1 MTIMRKVG
9 KTAIAKKIA
18 VAAGI
23 GLIFRAL
30 HYRNYRLF
38 FIGNGIS
45 LIGNWIQQ
53 IAMSWLVYRLTG
65 SPLLLGVIAFAG
77 LFPGLI
83 LTPLAGVLSDRLN
96 LRHILLATQSLAM
109 LQAVVLAFLV
119 IAGTVAVWHIIFLSV
134 LLGLISSFDIPAR
147 QTFVVEVIGKR
158 EDLGSAIA
166 LNSALFN
173 GARLVGPSL
182 AGVMIALMGEG
193 ICFLLNALGYLAPIA
208 TLFLIK
214 IERVPKAGSY
224 ADLVRGLKA
233 GIRYAFGFLPVRSL
247 LLIIA
252 VVGLAGFPYTVLMPV
267 FARDIFHGGP
277 YTLGLLMASSGAGA
291 LIGALYLASRRTV
304 LGMGGLIPLA
314 AGIFGGGLV
323 LFSLSRTLWLSLFL
337 LLVVGFG
344 MMVQLALSNTILQT
358 VVEDD
363 MRGRVMSFFTMSFM
377 GTAPLGSLMA
387 GGLAD
392 WIGAPRT
399 LMAGGLC
406 CILGALI
413 YARKLPI
420 LRAMVYPVYVKRGI
434 ISEQRS
440 MRGDRNCP

>member
-1 MTIMRKVG
+1 MTTLRKVG
-9 KTAIAKKIA
+9 KTAIAEEIA
-18 VAAGI
+18 GAAGV
-23 GLIFRAL
+23 GLIFRTL

-45 LIGNWIQQ
+45 LIGTWIQQ

-77 LFPGLI
+77 LFPGLF
-83 LTPLAGVLSDRLN
+83 LAPLAGVLSDRLN
-96 LRHILLATQSLAM
+96 LRHILLATQILAM
-109 LQAVVLAFLV
+109 LQALVLAFLV
-119 IAGTVAVWHIIFLSV
+119 IAGAAAVWHIIFLSV

-147 QTFVVEVIGKR
+147 QSFVVEVIGRR

-193 ICFLLNALGYLAPIA
+193 MCFLLNALSYLAPIA
-208 TLFLIK
+208 TLFLME
-214 IERVPKAGSY
+214 IEHVPKAGSN
-224 ADLVRGLKA
+224 ADLVRGLKD
-233 GIRYAFGFLPVRSL
+233 GFRYAFGFLPVRSL

-252 VVGLAGFPYTVLMPV
+252 LVSLAGMPYTVLMPV
-267 FARDIFHGGP
+267 FAKDIFLGGP
-277 YTLGLLMASSGAGA
+277 HTLGFLTAASGAGA

-304 LGMGGLIPLA
+304 LGMGRLIPLA

-337 LLVVGFG
+337 LLIVGFG

-363 MRGRVMSFFTMSFM
+363 MRGRVMSIFTMSFM
-377 GTAPLGSLMA
+377 GTAPLGSLLA

-440 MRGDRNCP
+440 MINEGGS

>member
-1 MTIMRKVG
+1 MTTLQKVG
-9 KTAIAKKIA
+9 KTAIADEIA
-18 VAAGI
+18 WAAGI
-23 GLIFRAL
+23 GLIFRTL

-45 LIGNWIQQ
+45 LIGTWIQQ

-77 LFPGLI
+77 LFPGLF

-96 LRHILLATQSLAM
+96 LRHILLATQILAM
-109 LQAVVLAFLV
+109 LQAAVLAFLV
-119 IAGTVAVWHIIFLSV
+119 IAGAVAVWHIIFLSV

-193 ICFLLNALGYLAPIA
+193 MCFLLNALSYLAPIA
-208 TLFLIK
+208 TLFLMK
-214 IERVPKAGSY
+214 IEHVPKAGSN

-233 GIRYAFGFLPVRSL
+233 GFRYAFGFLPVRSL

-252 VVGLAGFPYTVLMPV
+252 LVSLAGMPYTVLMPV

-277 YTLGLLMASSGAGA
+277 HTFGFLTAASGAGA

-304 LGMGGLIPLA
+304 LGMGRLIPLA

-399 LMAGGLC
+399 LMAGGIC

-434 ISEQRS
+434 ISEPRAMINEQQ
-440 MRGDRNCP
+440 